1 MNGQG
6 LEKRLEIALN
16 SSSELLA
23 SIGKDEIKPDDIEE
37 IWLKLF
43 QHPELY
49 NPETI
54 VKMYKVLY
62 ESSMISLVSIK
73 RKGHINYQNESESRR
88 ELSYKDAAVFLGCSV
103 STIKRLVG
111 LKKLLPK
118 RYNSKTVKI
127 SMAELKMFRESVVP
141 SLGRSHL
148 IEANPKVT
156 PVES

>member
-62 ESSMISLVSIK
+62 ESSMISLVSINR
-73 RKGHINYQNESESRR
+73 RKKDNYVSHYRTNDQVILEKHLLNLGDHQ
-88 ELSYKDAAVFLGCSV
+88 LSSFL
-103 STIKRLVG
+103 IF
-111 LKKLLPK
+111 
-118 RYNSKTVKI
+118 Y
-127 SMAELKMFRESVVP
+127 E
-141 SLGRSHL
+141 
-148 IEANPKVT
+148 
-156 PVES
+156 